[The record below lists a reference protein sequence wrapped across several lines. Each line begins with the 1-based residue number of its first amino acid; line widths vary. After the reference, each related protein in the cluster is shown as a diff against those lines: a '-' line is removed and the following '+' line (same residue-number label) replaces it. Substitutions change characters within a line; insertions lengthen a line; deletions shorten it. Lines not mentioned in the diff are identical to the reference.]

1 MSRLTSRLFGDA
13 AVDAALTDEARL
25 QAMLDVEV
33 ALAEAGSDLGLVP
46 SDALAAIGAAGKAS
60 LYDHA
65 TLAEEAASAGNLAIP
80 LVKALTKRVAAANAD
95 AARFVHLGATSQDI
109 IDTGLVLQLRKAI
122 PPISA
127 HLQRAAAAAAVHAK
141 KHAATP
147 MIGRTWMQ
155 QAVPVTFGLKAAGW
169 LEALRRMRQRLDA
182 DLEATSLL
190 QFGGAAG
197 TLASLGGDGL
207 EIARVLGFRLGLP
220 VPDLPWHAHRDRLVA
235 LATTLGL
242 VVGVLGKI
250 ARDLA
255 LMGQTEIGEAYEAP
269 AAGRGGSSTMPHKR
283 NPVSASV
290 ALAAAT
296 RAPGLV
302 ATLLGAMGQEH
313 ERGLGGWQAE
323 WETLPELVRL
333 TGGAARAIADALD
346 GLVVDA
352 ARMRA
357 NIEVTGGLVL
367 AEAVSATL
375 GSRLGKAKAHELVE
389 AACRRS
395 VAERRRLSAVL
406 AEDPQVTRSIS
417 PDEIEALMMPEA
429 YLGAAAEFVDRV
441 LSRESENG

>member
-1 MSRLTSRLFGDA
+1 MSGLTSRLFGDPD
-13 AVDAALTDEARL
+13 VDAALSDEARL

-33 ALAEAGSDLGLVP
+33 ALTESESDLGLVP
-46 SDALAAIGAAGKAS
+46 MDALAAIRDAGKAS
-60 LYDHA
+60 LYDQA
-65 TLAEEAASAGNLAIP
+65 ALAEEAVKAGNLAIP
-80 LVKALTKRVAAANAD
+80 LVKALTRQVASINAD
-95 AARFVHLGATSQDI
+95 AARFVHMGATSQDI
-109 IDTGLVLQLRKAI
+109 IDTGLVIQLKKAI

-127 HLQRAAAAAAVHAK
+127 HLDRAAVSAAKHAA

-169 LEALRRMRQRLDA
+169 LEALRRVAARLDA
-182 DLEATSLL
+182 DLKGTSLL

-197 TLASLGGDGL
+197 TLASLGGDGT
-207 EIARVLGFRLGLP
+207 EVARVLGYRLGLP
-220 VPDLPWHAHRDRLVA
+220 VPDMPWHSHRDRLVA

-242 VVGVLGKI
+242 AVGVLGKI

-269 AAGRGGSSTMPHKR
+269 GAGRGGSSTMPHKR

-290 ALAAAT
+290 ALAAAA

-302 ATLLGAMGQEH
+302 ATMLGAMDQEH

-323 WETLPELVRL
+323 WETLPELIRIA
-333 TGGAARAIADALD
+333 GGAARAIAEALD
-346 GLVVDA
+346 GLVVDP

-389 AACRRS
+389 AACRKA
-395 VAERRRLSAVL
+395 VAEKRPLSVVL
-406 AEDPQVTRSIS
+406 AEDPQVSRSLS
-417 PDEIEALMMPEA
+417 PDEIEVLMMPEA
-429 YLGAAAEFVDRV
+429 YLGSSEAFVARV
-441 LSRESENG
+441 LSKESGNG

>member
-1 MSRLTSRLFGDA
+1 MSQLTTRLFGDA
-13 AVDAALTDEARL
+13 EVDRALSDEARL

-33 ALAEAGSDLGLVP
+33 ALAEAASDIGLVP
-46 SDALAAIGAAGKAS
+46 SVALAAIRDAGKAS

-65 TLAEEAASAGNLAIP
+65 ALAEDAAWAGNLAIP
-80 LVKALTKRVAAANAD
+80 LVKAMTKLVAASDAD
-95 AARFVHLGATSQDI
+95 AARFVHIGATSQDI

-122 PPISA
+122 PAISA
-127 HLQRAAAAAAVHAK
+127 SLGRAATAAAGHARA
-141 KHAATP
+141 HVGTP

-169 LEALRRMRQRLDA
+169 LDALRRVRARLDA
-182 DLEATSLL
+182 DLEAACVL

-197 TLASLGGDGL
+197 TLASLGRDGL
-207 EIARVLGFRLGLP
+207 EVGRVLGFRLGLP
-220 VPDLPWHAHRDRLVA
+220 VPDLPWHAQRERLVA

-242 VVGVLGKI
+242 VAGSLSKI

-290 ALAAAT
+290 ALAAAS

-302 ATLLGAMGQEH
+302 ATMLGSMGQEH

-323 WETLPELVRL
+323 WETLPELVRIV
-333 TGGAARAIADALD
+333 GGSARSIAAALSN
-346 GLVVDA
+346 LVVDHE
-352 ARMRA
+352 RMRA
-357 NIEVTGGLVL
+357 NLGVTGGLVQ

-375 GSRLGKAKAHELVE
+375 GSRLGKAKAHELIE

-395 VAERRRLSAVL
+395 IAERLPLKTVL
-406 AEDPQVTRSIS
+406 AEDPQVSRYLS
-417 PDEIEALMMPEA
+417 PDEIEVLMMPEA
-429 YLGAAAEFVDRV
+429 YLGVAAALVEQV
-441 LSRESENG
+441 LSKEVGNG